1 MRTENT
7 FLYNLIYVKLKWT
20 ICIFEESMSYL
31 TTYKIVQIPEMFN
44 CSIVLQLA
52 SYLFHEALHDHFC
65 PDLILWLVTPCYHD
79 CCPPLHASTICYL
92 VYFCVY
98 IPTFFFQLQLM
109 GWEQVF
115 HLLTLCVFHSASPA
129 IPILDVYNRFNSSCH
144 RSMNMAACEGSQSEW
159 GSDVHMYL
167 VPVKAGSVESSWE
180 KGN

>member
-7 FLYNLIYVKLKWT
+7 FLHNLIYVKLKWT

-52 SYLFHEALHDHFC
+52 SYLFHEALHDHFS

-98 IPTFFFQLQLM
+98 IPTFFF
-109 GWEQVF
+109 
-115 HLLTLCVFHSASPA
+115 S
-129 IPILDVYNRFNSSCH
+129 I
-144 RSMNMAACEGSQSEW
+144 
-159 GSDVHMYL
+159 
-167 VPVKAGSVESSWE
+167 SSWG
-180 KGN
+180 GNRCFICSHCVSSTLHHQQFPYCMYTIDSAVHVTGPWTWLLVKEVRASEVVMYTRTWFR